1 MNMKTIYGVLLAL
14 ALALP
19 ARLAAQ
25 DDASLYMQQAGGS
38 ALLYRGHRAYS
49 YPSPYNGTYYWTSP
63 LFRTGSVYF
72 KGKHYDDLLLN
83 IDAVRQD
90 LLVKTISGRDDK
102 VLNAEY
108 VESFSMDGHRFLNL
122 RTLYG
127 SDAPAGYWEV
137 LYDGK
142 AKILKQVVRT
152 LMQDL
157 EGHMR
162 SEMGY
167 DGEYKNG
174 VFNIFVYSA
183 KYCYLG
189 EDGTITPIRRRSQL
203 MHFYKDRKR
212 EINRYISK
220 QEASGMIPLEDYC
233 VKVVKYAESR

>member
-1 MNMKTIYGVLLAL
+1 M
-14 ALALP
+14 
-19 ARLAAQ
+19 
-25 DDASLYMQQAGGS
+25 
-38 ALLYRGHRAYS
+38 
-49 YPSPYNGTYYWTSP
+49 
-63 LFRTGSVYF
+63 
-72 KGKHYDDLLLN
+72 
-83 IDAVRQD
+83 
-90 LLVKTISGRDDK
+90 
-102 VLNAEY
+102 
-108 VESFSMDGHRFLNL
+108 
-122 RTLYG
+122 
-127 SDAPAGYWEV
+127 